1 VILVG
6 VNLTSSLT
14 GISREALRRRVQYGS
29 LPAYED
35 LSGHLCFDVE
45 DVKRLKA
52 RKRFPVGPP
61 PLPSYLPAAP
71 VLAIVGQMQLPLRQ
85 VCMQELAGHS
95 GMSWTAWERALGRA
109 KVRGVVTS
117 KLAERFAFAVGRR
130 LEDLWEVA

>member
-1 VILVG
+1 MILIG

-14 GISREALRRRVQYGS
+14 GISHRALRERVRYGS

-35 LSGHLCFDVE
+35 RYGHLSFDVE

-52 RKRFPVGPP
+52 RKQFPANPP
-61 PLPSYLPAAP
+61 PLPSYLPVGP

-95 GMSWTAWERALGRA
+95 GMTWTAWERALLRGKA
-109 KVRGVVTS
+109 RGVVTS
-117 KLAERFAFAVGRR
+117 TFAERFAVAVGRR